1 MCFPEGND
9 KPEDTGNFFEI
20 GLTVHKRDLE
30 QLAAGDVLEH
40 VEPSEARAAPSHLR
54 SHLVWRR

>member
-1 MCFPEGND
+1 M
-9 KPEDTGNFFEI
+9 FES
-20 GLTVHKRDLE
+20 GLKANWTVHERDLE